1 MELNRLSRQRRPS
14 KTFSGLAHSILR
26 FMLASAR
33 AGCYSGG
40 GSPIIL
46 RSCTH
51 SILSSVYIM
60 LLFRRGQ
67 SHFFLVLHS
76 QYFIVCLYGYSGGGS
91 LIVFWSCAHSIPSS
105 VYSMLSFRR
114 GQSHRFLV
122 LHSQHFIVCLHYVV
136 IQMQAVP
143 SFSGLAFTVFHHLST
158 VCCHSGTGG
167 PPSSFLVLQSQHTI
181 ISQHVPLQRSQYFS
195 LFAYVVIQVKAVPLF
210 SGTWRAGIW
219 CPRTE
224 TRRLRLPWWLH
235 TVSTISLLEPSCCS
249 FCGTQSTGYAHL
261 HKCDRAWENKA

>member
-76 QYFIVCLYGYSGGGS
+76 QYFIICLQYVLFRQGQSHRFLVLHSQYFIVCLYGYSGGGS

-122 LHSQHFIVCLHYVV
+122 LHSQHFIICLHYVV

-158 VCCHSGTGG
+158 LSCHSGGG
-167 PPSSFLVLQSQHTI
+167 SPTVFWSCTHSISSSVYSMLLFRRGQSHRLLVL
-181 ISQHVPLQRSQYFS
+181 RSQYFIICVH
-195 LFAYVVIQVKAVPLF
+195 YVVIQAQAAPPPVF
-210 SGTWRAGIW
+210 
-219 CPRTE
+219 
-224 TRRLRLPWWLH
+224 
-235 TVSTISLLEPSCCS
+235 
-249 FCGTQSTGYAHL
+249 
-261 HKCDRAWENKA
+261 